1 MLRCDNSFGI
11 MNRMQNNGNS
21 RVTLGAIFIVVIV
34 ISFGIG
40 FWSGGS
46 SQTSSLP
53 PVTITNATSGAPTG
67 VDFSPFWKAWGV
79 LNQNFVNA
87 TTTASSTQSLVWGAI
102 QGMTAAL
109 GDPYTVFFPP
119 QENQNFNDEI
129 SGSFSG
135 VGMEMGIQNG
145 LIVVIAPLKGT
156 PADTAGVKAG
166 DVLTKVNNTDVTTL
180 SLDSVVGMI
189 RGKSGTNVSITVVRK
204 NVSAPITFTLT
215 RTTIAVPTIETST
228 TQSSIST
235 LSTTTLSTLDTNHI
249 YLITLYTFTADSAN
263 LFRNALKQFV
273 ASGDHKLI
281 IDLRGNPGG
290 YLDAAVDMASWF
302 LPSSDIV
309 VQEKYADGHEDIYQ
323 SKGYDVFDN
332 GNTDIVILVDG
343 GSASASEIF
352 SGALSEYKKATL
364 VGVKT
369 FGKGSVQ
376 ELFTITPDTSI
387 KVTIAKWLTPHGV
400 SISEKGI
407 TPDYVVPITATSTA
421 AGIDPQM
428 NKAIS
433 VLESEN

>member
-1 MLRCDNSFGI
+1 
-11 MNRMQNNGNS
+11 MQNNGNS
-21 RVTLGAIFIVVIV
+21 RVTLGVIFIVVIAV
-34 ISFGIG
+34 SFGIG

-46 SQTSSLP
+46 SETSSLP
-53 PVTITNATSGAPTG
+53 PTTITNATSGAPTG
-67 VDFSPFWKAWGV
+67 VDFSPFWKAWSV
-79 LNQNFVNA
+79 VNQNFVNA
-87 TTTASSTQSLVWGAI
+87 TTTASSTQNLVWGAI

-156 PADTAGVKAG
+156 PADAAGVKAG

>member
-1 MLRCDNSFGI
+1 M
-11 MNRMQNNGNS
+11 
-21 RVTLGAIFIVVIV
+21 TLGAIFIVVIA

-40 FWSGGS
+40 FWSGGF

-53 PVTITNATSGAPTG
+53 PGTITNATSGAPTG
-67 VDFSPFWKAWGV
+67 VDFSPFWKAWSI

-87 TTTASSTQSLVWGAI
+87 TTTASSTQNLVWGAI

-119 QENQNFNDEI
+119 QENKNFNAEI
-129 SGSFSG
+129 SGSFDG

-145 LIVVIAPLKGT
+145 NIVVIAPLKGT
-156 PADTAGVKAG
+156 PAEAAGVKAG
-166 DVLTKVNNTDVTTL
+166 DVLLKVNDTDVTTL
-180 SLDSVVGMI
+180 SLDDVIGII
-189 RGKSGTNVSITVVRK
+189 RGKSGTSVAITVGRK
-204 NVSAPITFTLT
+204 NVSAPLTFTMI
-215 RTTIAVPTIETST
+215 RTTINVPTIETST

-235 LSTTTLSTLDTNHI
+235 LSTTTLSILNANHI

-290 YLDAAVDMASWF
+290 YLDSAIDMASWF
-302 LPSSDIV
+302 LPSSDV
-309 VQEKYADGHEDIYQ
+309 VVREQYADGHEDVYQ

-352 SGALSEYKKATL
+352 SGALSEYKKAAL

-376 ELFTITPDTSI
+376 ELFPITPDTSI

-407 TPDYVVPITATSTA
+407 TPDYVVPITATSTKA
-421 AGIDPQM
+421 LIDPQM

-433 VLESEN
+433 VLQSEN